1 MNRALRWGAPL
12 GIGVLSLLHP
22 LPAAGDVA
30 GTLTPVLV
38 RWQAVHILQLV
49 AFPLVALAAY
59 RLLPIG
65 ATTERSVAR
74 IAFSVFAVSA
84 AAYDSLA
91 GLGTGSAVAIA
102 GHDPERMAFVQDYF
116 THRVVEP
123 TFWIVYVGTAIGWLI
138 GIGAVALGIWR
149 SRSSWGAVA
158 LLVPA
163 GALGIDHI
171 PPYGVVAALGL
182 LGATWLLTVRGK
194 QTTLWA
200 GRPRAARG

>member
-1 MNRALRWGAPL
+1 MNRAVRWGAPL
-12 GIGVLSLLHP
+12 VIGVLSLLHP

-30 GTLTPVLV
+30 GSLTPVLV
-38 RWQAVHILQLV
+38 RWQAVHIFQLV
-49 AFPLVALAAY
+49 AFPMVALAAY
-59 RLLPIG
+59 RLSPSG
-65 ATTERSVAR
+65 AATERSVAR

-102 GHDPERMAFVQDYF
+102 GQDPQRMAFVQDYF

-123 TFWIVYVGTAIGWLI
+123 TFWIVYAGTAIGWLV

-149 SRSSWGAVA
+149 SGTSRAAVA

-163 GALGIDHI
+163 AALSIDHI
-171 PPYGVVAALGL
+171 PPFGVVAALSL
-182 LGATWLLTVRGK
+182 LGATWLVTVGGK
-194 QTTLWA
+194 QTAPLA